1 MADWHW
7 LAPPSWEPL
16 RRCGQLLLQDPTSR
30 TRVLHTPSAPLCLQW
45 VTETPEPFVCFPGNG
60 LDKASS
66 KFHSMYIYIYLSL
79 SLCLCVCVSGYV
91 LFTYMRTSCFDEIQW
106 NVCMQSYS
114 SHYIHICVCYT
125 PCVVAVFS
133 VLPSQRFLFGNSLHT
148 FNPYICIYTYI
159 YICVCVYIYVDV
171 LWFLRCCNFFI
182 FPDMY
187 GFLTFRSARSRVT
200 ARFGFYNYFGGNA
213 IPFMVATYHGRVDW
227 PKSCGQKSLTDHGFA
242 SVNYLASFAL
252 VGWWAQFG
260 WATGG

>member
-16 RRCGQLLLQDPTSR
+16 RRCGQLLLQDPTSG

-66 KFHSMYIYIYLSL
+66 KFHSMYIYISL
-79 SLCLCVCVSGYV
+79 SLFVCVYLVMFCLPICAHAVSMK
-91 LFTYMRTSCFDEIQW
+91 FNEMS
-106 NVCMQSYS
+106 VCSP
-114 SHYIHICVCYT
+114 IHHIT
-125 PCVVAVFS
+125 
-133 VLPSQRFLFGNSLHT
+133 
-148 FNPYICIYTYI
+148 YTYVCVTHRVLSPCFPCFLLKDFYLGTAFIHLTLIYVFIHI